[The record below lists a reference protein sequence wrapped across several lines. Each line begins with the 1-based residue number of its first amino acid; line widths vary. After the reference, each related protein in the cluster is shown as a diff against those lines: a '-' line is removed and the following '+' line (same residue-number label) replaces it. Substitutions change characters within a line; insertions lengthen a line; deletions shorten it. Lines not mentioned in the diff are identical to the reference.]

1 MDSAAAAPMVIN
13 HDRAAPR
20 RRAPQLPPIN
30 PKVKRVI
37 YLHMIGAPS
46 QLGLF
51 DYQAILKKYDGKDC
65 PQSDLKGEHFALLTK
80 LSAQSIFLCLD
91 SSLSSNVI

>member
-13 HDRAAPR
+13 HDRAAPPR
-20 RRAPQLPPIN
+20 SATPPIN

-91 SSLSSNVI
+91 SSLSSNMI